1 MARWSCRAQ
10 ACNGTQHG
18 AKKIIYGNEN
28 FIEVGG
34 KLEVDAPEHKRKKQR
49 TDDTQEPVF
58 FHSLPESFWT
68 EMLDAFNIVGVIDLC
83 AGEGT
88 CAMACFRK
96 LIPYCGITFNDQH
109 SARLLAYL
117 EKTILSK
124 MTVTGD
130 SLFDVRF
137 ANAVAGERATSSS
150 VAAAK
155 PKPKPKPKPQPAPPS
170 DPFPDESH
178 PSEAQ
183 LSGDDAH

>member
-1 MARWSCRAQ
+1 MERK
-10 ACNGTQHG
+10 NL
-18 AKKIIYGNEN
+18 IYGTEN

-34 KLEVDAPEHKRKKQR
+34 KLDVDAPEHKRKKQR
-49 TDDTQEPVF
+49 TDDTHEPVF

-88 CAMACFRK
+88 CAMACFHK

-130 SLFDVRF
+130 SLYDVRF
-137 ANAVAGERATSSS
+137 ANGVAGERATSSS

-178 PSEAQ
+178 EAQ
-183 LSGDDAH
+183 LSGDDH

>member
-1 MARWSCRAQ
+1 VTDDCDAFQMHLRVHNDKNATKAK
-10 ACNGTQHG
+10 QH
-18 AKKIIYGNEN
+18 
-28 FIEVGG
+28 
-34 KLEVDAPEHKRKKQR
+34 

-68 EMLDAFNIVGVIDLC
+68 AMLDAFNIIGVIDLC

-137 ANAVAGERATSSS
+137 ANAVAGERATSAFSDIGLCTS
-150 VAAAK
+150 LAK
-155 PKPKPKPKPQPAPPS
+155 RLMVN
-170 DPFPDESH
+170 
-178 PSEAQ
+178 
-183 LSGDDAH
+183 LSRATSARKSTL